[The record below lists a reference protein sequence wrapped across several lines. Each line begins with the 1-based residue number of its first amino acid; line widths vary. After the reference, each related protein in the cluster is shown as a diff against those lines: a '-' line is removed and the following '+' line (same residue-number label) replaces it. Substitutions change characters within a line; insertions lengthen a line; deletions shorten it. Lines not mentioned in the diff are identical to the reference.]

1 MEINKTIKNKNNLII
16 FDNQE
21 IINKTDVKIK
31 DNHLFFNQENEFFV
45 VLNNFDQAPKLKFE
59 IAKGKRVKLYL
70 LSIQS
75 RKTKI
80 EYQIKVNDNSEL
92 TLFTDF
98 SSSRNTS
105 ADISLKID
113 VYESAKLKILNS
125 LIFNGKLN
133 FIYQV
138 NLKEKN
144 ARADI
149 ELLNIG
155 KKTSE
160 FIVDQKVNHL
170 AVSTVSNINNWLIAT
185 DDSKFNFSVTGKI
198 EKGMEYSKCHQSN
211 KGIMLSDKSE
221 ISVIPQL
228 LIDEYDV
235 DASHGAAIGQMDEL
249 QLYYLLSRGLSE
261 KEARELIISGY
272 TSPFIQMIED
282 SEIQKLI
289 SSKIKRAIRGKT
301 NNG

>member
-45 VLNNFDQAPKLKFE
+45 VLNNFDKFPKIKLE
-59 IAKGKRVKLYL
+59 IAKGKKVKLYL
-70 LSIQS
+70 LSNQNH
-75 RKTKI
+75 KTKI
-80 EYQIKVNDNSEL
+80 EYQIKVNNNSEL

-98 SSSRNTS
+98 SSTRNTS
-105 ADISLKID
+105 ADISLNID
-113 VYESAKLKILNS
+113 AYESSKIKILNS
-125 LIFNGKLN
+125 LIFNGKLD
-133 FIYQV
+133 FTYHL
-138 NLKEKN
+138 NLRERN

-160 FIVDQKVNHL
+160 FMIEQRVSHL

-185 DDSKFNFSVTGKI
+185 DDSKLDFSVTGKI
-198 EKGMEYSKCHQSN
+198 EKGMEHSKCHQSN
-211 KGIMLSDKSE
+211 KGIMLSDKCE

-235 DASHGAAIGQMDEL
+235 EASHGAAIGQMDEL

-261 KEARELIISGY
+261 KEARELIIAGY

-282 SEIQKLI
+282 TDIQKLI